1 MGVFF
6 IFIIIAVISGIIRM
20 AARAQRTTGLIWQG
34 AAGDLG
40 LGFEPGTWRSQPRIA
55 GQRNG
60 LDIEVAAK
68 TQSTGNNN
76 QIMTTYR
83 ISYPPLGPGM
93 KLTRQTGFSRITQA
107 FGAQDIEIGDQ
118 SFDDAFV
125 VKSDDPNA
133 VKLLLT
139 PAVRMSLLRLQTAY
153 PGVVVEDDHI
163 RYESSGMEKRADVI
177 TTTVRRLFGTAR
189 VLTGRSATDDI
200 SEALTIRQQ
209 GQLGESTARLRTVAA
224 QDPADLESRMLEAE
238 ALATSGDTAEAS
250 AVLDELATLLPAD
263 TEVEGWRRSVEAR
276 TTPPTPTPTAA
287 PAPGRPAAGDGP
299 SAETVATT
307 LFTETAL
314 SYESNDLFEKEFQ
327 GARVTWTGELKSIR
341 AYQYDADFG
350 DEPGVKAVVTIASVQ
365 HDLYGNT
372 SIDAVVALPPG
383 TEHGRE
389 RHDTVTI
396 TGVLTKVDP
405 LMRNIFIEDATLA

>member
-6 IFIIIAVISGIIRM
+6 IFIVIAVISGIIRV
-20 AARAQRTTGLIWQG
+20 AARAQRATGLIWQG
-34 AAGDLG
+34 AASDLG
-40 LGFEPGTWRSQPRIA
+40 LGFEPGSWTKQPRIA

-60 LDIEVAAK
+60 LDIEVSVKA
-68 TQSTGNNN
+68 QRSGNNSTVL
-76 QIMTTYR
+76 TTYR
-83 ISYPPLGPGM
+83 VSYPRLGPDM

-107 FGAQDIEIGDQ
+107 FGAQDIEVGDQ

-125 VKSDDPNA
+125 VKSDDANA

-139 PAVRMSLLRLQTAY
+139 PAVRISLLRLQTAY

-163 RYESSGMEKRADVI
+163 RFESTGMEKRGDVI
-177 TTTVRRLFGTAR
+177 TTTVRRMLGTAR
-189 VLTGRSATDDI
+189 ALTGRSATDDI
-200 SEALTIRQQ
+200 SEALTMRQQ

-224 QDPADLESRMLEAE
+224 QDPTDLESRMLEAE
-238 ALATSGDTAEAS
+238 ALATSGDAAEAS
-250 AVLDELATLLPAD
+250 TVLDELATLLPAD

-276 TTPPTPTPTAA
+276 TAPSAPTRA
-287 PAPGRPAAGDGP
+287 PVPSPPAAGNGP
-299 SAETVATT
+299 SAETVATAI
-307 LFTETAL
+307 FTETAL
-314 SYESNDLFEKEFQ
+314 SYESNDLFDQEFR

-383 TEHGRE
+383 SDRGKE

-396 TGVLTKVDP
+396 TGVLAKVDP